1 MNSFLIVLQLFK
13 HLNKDLKR
21 QFIFLGFFIILSAGA
36 EVFSLSALLPF
47 INVLINTDNS
57 ITSLNIYSLA
67 FVFLFA
73 VIIAALLR
81 VFTLSYNFK
90 ISAKIGTFL
99 GNKCYRNV
107 ISQEYIYHL
116 KNPSS
121 TIVALFSVELGRTY
135 QVLATV
141 LQSIASFLIAIAII
155 FTLFFYTGIHTI
167 YAFLIFGC
175 SYLVIGKII
184 QKDLNKISKLIEQD
198 NTNHINE
205 VQESLGFIR
214 DIILENKNNFYFESY
229 NKIDKRMRN
238 NWAKSIF
245 LSSIPRPL
253 IEAFAIITLVF
264 ISLFLTNNIYNRQLL
279 ISEIGLF
286 IVASQRLLP
295 ILQQIYSGWS
305 SINRYKAEIIKVLD
319 ILNLSCPEDLNDL
332 KKINGDIHLED
343 ITFSYDKNIII
354 QKFNLTIKKNEMVA
368 IIGKSGSGKSTI
380 IDIISG
386 FLEPDKGKLIIDN
399 IEITQNTYKT
409 KRSWQNSISYVS
421 QDIYLRD
428 SNIIDFVLGQNI
440 KNKKNIEK
448 VLKLL
453 KELGLE
459 NLINTKNKLNR
470 KLGKGGGSLSGGQRQ
485 RLAIVKSFF
494 SGRPVLIFDEATSS
508 IDKKNETKVLDALLK
523 LKGKKTIIFVTHNS
537 EMVKFCDRT
546 IQL

>member
-1 MNSFLIVLQLFK
+1 
-13 HLNKDLKR
+13 
-21 QFIFLGFFIILSAGA
+21 
-36 EVFSLSALLPF
+36 
-47 INVLINTDNS
+47 
-57 ITSLNIYSLA
+57 
-67 FVFLFA
+67 
-73 VIIAALLR
+73 
-81 VFTLSYNFK
+81 
-90 ISAKIGTFL
+90 
-99 GNKCYRNV
+99 
-107 ISQEYIYHL
+107 
-116 KNPSS
+116 
-121 TIVALFSVELGRTY
+121 
-135 QVLATV
+135 
-141 LQSIASFLIAIAII
+141 
-155 FTLFFYTGIHTI
+155 
-167 YAFLIFGC
+167 
-175 SYLVIGKII
+175 
-184 QKDLNKISKLIEQD
+184 
-198 NTNHINE
+198 
-205 VQESLGFIR
+205 
-214 DIILENKNNFYFESY
+214 
-229 NKIDKRMRN
+229 MRN

-343 ITFSYDKNIII
+343 ITFSYDNNIII
-354 QKFNLTIKKNEMVA
+354 QNFNLTIKKNEMVA

-459 NLINTKNKLNR
+459 NLTNTKNKLNR

-494 SGRPVLIFDEATSS
+494 SGRPVLILDEATSS

-523 LKGKKTIIFVTHNS
+523 LKGQKTIIFVTHNS
-537 EMVKFCDRT
+537 EIAKFCDRT